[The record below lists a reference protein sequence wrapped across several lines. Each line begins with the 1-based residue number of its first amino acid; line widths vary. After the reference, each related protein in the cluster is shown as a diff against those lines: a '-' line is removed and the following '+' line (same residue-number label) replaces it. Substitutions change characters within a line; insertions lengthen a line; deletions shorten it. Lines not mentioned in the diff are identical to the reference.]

1 MAACVPQLARAFLGK
16 ASILS
21 LFYNINIIIEFVL
34 LSIFFYNFNFSKKRK
49 ALFNIFFVIG
59 IVGGSLLFFKND
71 FVYRFQNDIV
81 CLNNLIYTA
90 WILTMILEIY
100 ENDQILFDY
109 KSSLFWLIIGLF
121 FYTSCTV
128 LIFSLWHYI
137 KSMKSTRLDNL
148 WIIHDF
154 FNVIMYIC
162 FSIAFLKSD
171 VKNNKSQYFIQKL

>member
-1 MAACVPQLARAFLGK
+1 
-16 ASILS
+16 
-21 LFYNINIIIEFVL
+21 
-34 LSIFFYNFNFSKKRK
+34 
-49 ALFNIFFVIG
+49 
-59 IVGGSLLFFKND
+59 
-71 FVYRFQNDIV
+71 
-81 CLNNLIYTA
+81 
-90 WILTMILEIY
+90 MILEIY

-148 WIIHDF
+148 WIIRDF